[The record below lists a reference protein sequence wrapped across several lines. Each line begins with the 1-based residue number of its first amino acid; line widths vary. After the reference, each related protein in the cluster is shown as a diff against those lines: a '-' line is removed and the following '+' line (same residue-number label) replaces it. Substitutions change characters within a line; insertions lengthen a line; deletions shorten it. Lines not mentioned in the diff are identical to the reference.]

1 VSVRGRLAGWA
12 SRLRPSRGAGK
23 AGQERVAAQRLER
36 GDGPGEGGGPEGG
49 EGRWAGRGR
58 QARGRGGETGRERG
72 AAQWE
77 GRRAGAENWK
87 WANSR
92 KILFKFLLNFG
103 FGRTLENCTRR
114 F

>member
-1 VSVRGRLAGWA
+1 VSVRGCLAGWA

-23 AGQERVAAQRLER
+23 VGQVRVAAQREER

-49 EGRWAGRGR
+49 EGRRAGRGW
-58 QARGRGGETGRERG
+58 QLRGRGGEMSQERVV
-72 AAQWE
+72 AQRE
-77 GRRAGAENWK
+77 GRQASAENWNR
-87 WANSR
+87 ANSR